1 MVNFC
6 ESAKRYRKFFAQQKN
21 NIFFIKYLRNMK
33 FIITFVLS
41 EKGKE
46 VLRVTREEKRIAY
59 QVINLLQM
67 FSEQT
72 DKQYMKD
79 EAERLIQELG
89 KSLD

>member
-1 MVNFC
+1 
-6 ESAKRYRKFFAQQKN
+6 
-21 NIFFIKYLRNMK
+21 MK

>member
-1 MVNFC
+1 MVNFR

-21 NIFFIKYLRNMK
+21 NIFLIKYLRNMK

>member
-1 MVNFC
+1 
-6 ESAKRYRKFFAQQKN
+6 
-21 NIFFIKYLRNMK
+21 MK

-79 EAERLIQELG
+79 EAERLIQELV